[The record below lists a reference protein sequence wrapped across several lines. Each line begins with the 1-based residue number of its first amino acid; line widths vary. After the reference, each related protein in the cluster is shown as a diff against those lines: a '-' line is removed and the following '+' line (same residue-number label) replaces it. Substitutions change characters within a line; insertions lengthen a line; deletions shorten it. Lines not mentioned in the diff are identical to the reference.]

1 MDLSRVN
8 NLLVIR
14 LSSLGD
20 ILLTTPLVRSI
31 KKQYPQISISFM
43 LKEQYKN
50 LLKYNPNLSEVYLY
64 KKEFNTQKN
73 IQLNGLKSKKFDL
86 IIDLQN
92 NFRSNAL
99 SLKLGAP
106 VKRFKK
112 KNFYKLLLVYLK
124 INRLRNEPPIPER
137 YSRVLKNFELDEEG
151 LDLFMPDAISSK
163 LSDDKKYV
171 GFAPGSRHFTKM
183 WPKKYFTDLGNFLGK
198 SGITVVLFGG
208 KDDMETCRVISDEI
222 SGSINLCNNDDIF
235 ETAVNMKKCSALLCN
250 DSGMMHV
257 SCALKIPVIAIFGS
271 TVEEFGFAPYKN
283 KNIILENGNLSCR
296 PCSHI
301 GKEACP
307 KKHFKCMTEIT
318 PLIAFNKLKLLLES
332 R

>member
-1 MDLSRVN
+1 MWSNLDLSRVN

-50 LLKYNPNLSEVYLY
+50 LLKYNRNLSEVYLY
-64 KKEFNTQKN
+64 KKEFSTQKN

-137 YSRVLKNFELDEEG
+137 YLI
-151 LDLFMPDAISSK
+151 FMMSP
-163 LSDDKKYV
+163 
-171 GFAPGSRHFTKM
+171 H
-183 WPKKYFTDLGNFLGK
+183 
-198 SGITVVLFGG
+198 
-208 KDDMETCRVISDEI
+208 
-222 SGSINLCNNDDIF
+222 
-235 ETAVNMKKCSALLCN
+235 
-250 DSGMMHV
+250 
-257 SCALKIPVIAIFGS
+257 
-271 TVEEFGFAPYKN
+271 
-283 KNIILENGNLSCR
+283 
-296 PCSHI
+296 
-301 GKEACP
+301 
-307 KKHFKCMTEIT
+307 
-318 PLIAFNKLKLLLES
+318 LLLYPYEFWFS
-332 R
+332 